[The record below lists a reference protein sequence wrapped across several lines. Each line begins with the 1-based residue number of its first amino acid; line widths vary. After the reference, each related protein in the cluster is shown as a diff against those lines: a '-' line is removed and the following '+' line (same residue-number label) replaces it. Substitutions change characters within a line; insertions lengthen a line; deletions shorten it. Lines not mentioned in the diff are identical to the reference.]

1 MRSLTC
7 YRLKREVLGKPVEG
21 PDDYIDFENRQVV
34 SYGPAEG
41 RNFEAMLFMSLAHRQ
56 EPPWADFIRAEFA
69 DVTIRQTSSTAAILI
84 VRITIR
90 QKGVFFAFPFG
101 GGGRF
106 LLRQGV
112 WERGY
117 GLRTA
122 LNLIYPRK
130 AVFDEDARLVSVDTK
145 RRGPNTVRARGQT
158 SRATAFETFGVDR
171 LRDVLNA
178 ATGPPVDSERWG
190 RRISGADTLSMS
202 GADIEFDE
210 IGDLCHRVDG
220 AHRRSDY
227 RDRFGWLDH
236 IQPVGDTELRDA
248 LERRVLEM
256 LRSGTIDGLDLGPP
270 EIVDW
275 ERVESFRFHFDTRQ
289 GLTRPDL
296 RLADYLRGTARL
308 APLDDVDVAVLRRR
322 HIDAVDGDGQLIHRW
337 TVWRCLDGEVTLG
350 GQPFIVDEAS
360 SSRFRHHSS
369 QRSTHISPTFHRVVR
384 SCPRSKSPCTR
395 MRAPTT
401 TQLPALAQV
410 CCSFTRS
417 WCARPRTRLA
427 SRSAICSAIS
437 VSSFT

>member
-1 MRSLTC
+1 VRSLTC

-248 LERRVLEM
+248 ECSRCFAQAQLMASIWAHPRLWTGSGSS
-256 LRSGTIDGLDLGPP
+256 RSGSISTHDK
-270 EIVDW
+270 V
-275 ERVESFRFHFDTRQ
+275 S
-289 GLTRPDL
+289 
-296 RLADYLRGTARL
+296 LA
-308 APLDDVDVAVLRRR
+308 
-322 HIDAVDGDGQLIHRW
+322 LISAW
-337 TVWRCLDGEVTLG
+337 PTTCG
-350 GQPFIVDEAS
+350 GQHGS
-360 SSRFRHHSS
+360 
-369 QRSTHISPTFHRVVR
+369 
-384 SCPRSKSPCTR
+384 PRSMTW
-395 MRAPTT
+395 M
-401 TQLPALAQV
+401 
-410 CCSFTRS
+410 
-417 WCARPRTRLA
+417 
-427 SRSAICSAIS
+427 
-437 VSSFT
+437 